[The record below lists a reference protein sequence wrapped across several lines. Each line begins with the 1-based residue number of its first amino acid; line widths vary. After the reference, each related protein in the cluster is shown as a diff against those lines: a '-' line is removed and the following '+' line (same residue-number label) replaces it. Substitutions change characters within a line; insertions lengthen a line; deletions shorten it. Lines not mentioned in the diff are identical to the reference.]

1 LGIALTRGI
10 MYPDL
15 MIGRGVG
22 YGFSTARDAIARG
35 LVKCRVTPNAL
46 TLAGGAITAGA
57 GVCYALG
64 VGRGEYA
71 WLVWAAVLLILASAC
86 DMLDGAVARIGGKSS
101 VFGEFLDSTLDRF
114 SDFAIYAG
122 IAIGYA
128 SLPTA
133 NLTFVLLAMFSFFN
147 AITISYTK
155 ARAENLIESC
165 PVGYWQRGERSAAV
179 LIATFSNNIPA
190 LLVQQAILPIF
201 TILRRMSY
209 TKAITEGKTVVTD
222 PRKGGLWLKL
232 HLWYWPRMSLQY
244 DFVTGVNIAWL
255 IFVPIGA
262 YDLLGQWLR

>member
-1 LGIALTRGI
+1 
-10 MYPDL
+10 

-22 YGFSTARDAIARG
+22 FGFSTARDAIARV
-35 LVKCRVTPNAL
+35 LVKLRVTPNAL
-46 TLAGGAITAGA
+46 TLVGGAFTAGA
-57 GVCYALG
+57 GACYALG
-64 VGRGEYA
+64 VGRNYTM
-71 WLVWAAVLLILASAC
+71 LVWAAVLLILASAC

-101 VFGEFLDSTLDRF
+101 VFGEFLDSTVDRF

-133 NLTFVLLAMFSFFN
+133 NITFVLLAMFSFFN
-147 AITISYTK
+147 AITISYAK

-179 LIATFSNNIPA
+179 LIATFANNIPA
-190 LLVQQAILPIF
+190 LLVQQATLPMF

-209 TKAITEGKTVVTD
+209 TKAVTEGRQVITD
-222 PRKGGLWLKL
+222 PRQGGLWLKL
-232 HLWYWPRMSLQY
+232 HLWYWRRMSLPY

-255 IFVPIGA
+255 IFAPIGTA
-262 YDLLGQWLR
+262 DLLGQLLR

>member
-1 LGIALTRGI
+1 
-10 MYPDL
+10 

-22 YGFSTARDAIARG
+22 FGFSTLRDAVARC
-35 LVKCRVTPNAL
+35 LVKLGVTPNAL
-46 TLAGGAITAGA
+46 TLAGAAVTGGA

-64 VGRGEYA
+64 AGRDY
-71 WLVWAAVLLILASAC
+71 LFMVWAAILLIVASAC

-133 NLTFVLLAMFSFFN
+133 NLTFVLLAMLSFFN
-147 AITISYTK
+147 SFMISYSK

-179 LIATFSNNIPA
+179 LIATFANNLPA
-190 LLVQQAILPIF
+190 LLLQQAISPMF
-201 TILRRMSY
+201 TVLRRMLY
-209 TKAITEGKTVVTD
+209 TKAVTEGKEVTHD

-232 HLWYWPRMSLQY
+232 HLWYWPRMSLPY
-244 DFVTGVNIAWL
+244 DFITGVNIAWL
-255 IFVPIGA
+255 ILAPIGTA
-262 YDLLGQWLR
+262 DLLGDLIR